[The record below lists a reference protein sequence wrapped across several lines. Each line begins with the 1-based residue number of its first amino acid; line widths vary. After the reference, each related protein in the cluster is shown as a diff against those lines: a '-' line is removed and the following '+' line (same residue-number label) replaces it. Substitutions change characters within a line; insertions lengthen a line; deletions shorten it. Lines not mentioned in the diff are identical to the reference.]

1 MLELTVTDVK
11 QFAYCARIPYY
22 AYILPVPV
30 VMPYKVARGHDVQAA
45 LEALEQRRTLRRYG
59 VETGERLFGLRVRS
73 ERLGLHGRLDV
84 AVRTPGSCHPVDFK
98 DTEGGVRHNHVLQ
111 LAAYALMLEEQ
122 LGSPVPSGFVYLVP
136 QQDVVEVALG
146 EPERTEVE
154 SALASIRAFVAAE
167 TLPEPTPVR
176 ARCEGCEF
184 RNFCADIW

>member
-22 AYILPVPV
+22 SYVQPVPV
-30 VMPYKVARGHDVQAA
+30 PRPYKVARGHDVQAA

-59 VETGERLFGLRVRS
+59 VDVGERVFGLRVRS
-73 ERLGLHGRLDV
+73 ERLGLSGRLDV
-84 AVRTPGSCHPVDFK
+84 AVRTPASCHPVDFK
-98 DTEGGVRHNHVLQ
+98 DTDGSVRRNHVLQ

-122 LGSPVPSGFVYLVP
+122 LGLPAPSGFVYLVP
-136 QQDVVEVALG
+136 RQDVVEVPLG
-146 EPERTEVE
+146 ERERADVE
-154 SALASIRAFVAAE
+154 AALAAIRAFVAAE
-167 TLPEPTPVR
+167 SLPEATAVR